1 MLFYE
6 EDATFST
13 KNLKD
18 SVFVQTEI
26 QRQQLWLLM
35 NCLTKQ
41 WNVNAHE
48 SFTGLRRNPKFK
60 LCFYFAD
67 MKCHLLK

>member
-13 KNLKD
+13 KKLKD

-26 QRQQLWLLM
+26 QRLQLWLLM

-41 WNVNAHE
+41 SNVNALE
-48 SFTGLRRNPKFK
+48 EFYWRNPKFK
-60 LCFYFAD
+60 LCFYCAD
-67 MKCHLLK
+67 MKGHLLK

>member
-13 KNLKD
+13 KKLKA

-26 QRQQLWLLM
+26 QRLQLWLLM

-41 WNVNAHE
+41 SNVNAHE
-48 SFTGLRRNPKFK
+48 SFTGGTPNLNCVFTARI
-60 LCFYFAD
+60 
-67 MKCHLLK
+67 

>member
-6 EDATFST
+6 EEATFPT
-13 KNLKD
+13 KKLKD

-41 WNVNAHE
+41 SNVNGHE
-48 SFTGLRRNPKFK
+48 SFTGGTPNLNYVFTSQI
-60 LCFYFAD
+60 
-67 MKCHLLK
+67 

>member
-6 EDATFST
+6 EDVT
-13 KNLKD
+13 KKLKD

-41 WNVNAHE
+41 SNVNVLPE
-48 SFTGLRRNPKFK
+48 EPQI
-60 LCFYFAD
+60 
-67 MKCHLLK
+67 